1 MVFETS
7 KKALPGTAIRRPVA
21 HGVRSSHSHSGGRW
35 KLVYADFV
43 TVLMAFFIV
52 AWIFVFDKLSRER
65 LEYDVSC
72 TLPIGKQVEDK
83 FLRDL
88 GPDRAV
94 WPIEV
99 DYSGL
104 VQGTRFTLLDVVEPM
119 FERGSARL
127 SKYAAPHL
135 DTIAES
141 INKCPGLKISIEG
154 YTDSSQYAG
163 GDSAVYGNWE
173 LSVDR
178 ASTARRELLA
188 RGIDSSR
195 IDYVRGFGDSRPA
208 LRDDPLNARNRRIS
222 ITVLAPSQFVKGW
235 SEVVGQDAE

>member
-1 MVFETS
+1 MALES
-7 KKALPGTAIRRPVA
+7 KKKPLPVSAVRRPVA
-21 HGVRSSHSHSGGRW
+21 SGVRSSHGHSGGRW

-52 AWIFVFDKLSRER
+52 AWIFVFDKLSKER
-65 LEYDVSC
+65 VEYDTSC
-72 TLPIGKQVEDK
+72 TLPIGKQVEEK
-83 FLRDL
+83 FSRDL
-88 GPDRAV
+88 GPDRAL

-99 DYSGL
+99 DYSSL

-119 FERGSARL
+119 FERGGATL
-127 SKYAAPHL
+127 SKFAAPHL

-163 GDSAVYGNWE
+163 GDNAVYGNWE

-178 ASTARRELLA
+178 ATTARRELLA

-222 ITVLAPSQFVKGW
+222 ITVLAPAQFVKGW
-235 SEVVGQDAE
+235 SEAVSQDGQ

>member
-1 MVFETS
+1 VALES
-7 KKALPGTAIRRPVA
+7 QKKSTPGSAVRRPVA

-65 LEYDVSC
+65 VEFDTRC
-72 TLPIGKQVEDK
+72 TLRIGKQVEEK
-83 FLRDL
+83 FLSDL
-88 GPDRAV
+88 GPDSSR

-104 VQGTRFTLLDVVEPM
+104 VQGTRFTLQDVVEPM

-135 DTIAES
+135 DTVAES
-141 INKCPGLKISIEG
+141 INQCPGLKVSIEG

-208 LRDDPLNARNRRIS
+208 LREDPLNARNRRIS
-222 ITVLAPSQFVKGW
+222 ITVLASPQFVKGW
-235 SEVVGQDAE
+235 GEVVGQDAQ

>member
-1 MVFETS
+1 M
-7 KKALPGTAIRRPVA
+7 
-21 HGVRSSHSHSGGRW
+21 
-35 KLVYADFV
+35 YADFV

-52 AWIFVFDKLSRER
+52 AWIFVFDLLSKER
-65 LEYDVSC
+65 VEYDTTC
-72 TLPIGKQVEDK
+72 TLQIGKQVERK
-83 FLRDL
+83 FTSDL
-88 GPDRAV
+88 GADRSV

-99 DYSGL
+99 DYSEL

-119 FERGSARL
+119 FERGSAQL

-141 INKCPGLKISIEG
+141 INSCPGLKISIEG

-163 GDSAVYGNWE
+163 GDGAVYGNWE

-195 IDYVRGFGDSRPA
+195 IDYVRGYGDSRPA
-208 LRDDPLNARNRRIS
+208 LPKDPLNARNRRIS
-222 ITVLAPSQFVKGW
+222 ITVLASPRFVKGW
-235 SEVVGQDAE
+235 GEVVGTSGSQ